1 MKRPLAITILLL
13 IALSAAPA
21 CAVKNR
27 EANQAPPPPQI
38 ERRIEKNVSDSPAL
52 LARFK

>member
-27 EANQAPPPPQI
+27 EANQTPPPQI
-38 ERRIEKNVSDSPAL
+38 EKRIEKHVKDSPAL
-52 LARFK
+52 LAWSR